1 MSSAGG
7 NMERVLRLMAE
18 KSASDVYLSANS
30 PILIKINGQL
40 LQLSDQPLTHTQ
52 PRQLLAELLT
62 PTQLEELEDSGE
74 LNMSVGIAGSDA
86 TRTFDNSSNE
96 VRVGFKYRFQ

>member
-30 PILIKINGQL
+30 PILIKISGQII
-40 LQLSDQPLTHTQ
+40 QLSDQLLTPNQT
-52 PRQLLAELLT
+52 RQLLAELAEALF
-62 PTQLEELEDSGE
+62 QRYQRAGQWL
-74 LNMSVGIAGSDA
+74 GIV
-86 TRTFDNSSNE
+86 N
-96 VRVGFKYRFQ
+96 